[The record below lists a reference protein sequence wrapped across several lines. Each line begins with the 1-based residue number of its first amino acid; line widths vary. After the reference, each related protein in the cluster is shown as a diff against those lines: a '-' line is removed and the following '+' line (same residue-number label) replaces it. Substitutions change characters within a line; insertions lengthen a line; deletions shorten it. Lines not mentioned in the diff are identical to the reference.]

1 MLGDFSSDAE
11 ATDESNSG
19 SNSELVLDA
28 LLTKMSPSSSIRG
41 DERCAD
47 WVGFGRAMG
56 VS

>member
-11 ATDESNSG
+11 AIDESKSG